1 MDAGREIG
9 RVSVAPSTTVVCHL
23 APDRRTLLTGGTHGG
38 PGGPG
43 GPTPPDSPALFTQ
56 IWDVATQ
63 KEVARAMWP
72 SSYRAAFSP
81 DSKLVAVGVAG
92 VAAPG
97 IVLADARSGKVVTAL
112 KPDPALA
119 AFTGPPAPEAISSV
133 AFSPDGRTVA
143 AWGRGVTRWDVA
155 TGDFV
160 ATTPPPEGVPATAG
174 RVGFAFT
181 GPDKIVAVQQWN
193 RVACAWDGVGGRTL
207 SPPPSGH
214 SRALCAVAFAA
225 GGREVVTGARDEFC
239 RWDAATGAPSTP
251 APPAPTMSAPRSPS
265 PPRAPAAT

>member
-1 MDAGREIG
+1 MSLSADGKRAAYGDSYREKPGDQYLVYKIWDVDAGREIG

-81 DSKLVAVGVAG
+81 DSKLVAVASG
-92 VAAPG
+92 AAPG
-97 IVLADARSGKVVTAL
+97 FVLADARTGAVVTTL
-112 KPDPALA
+112 KADPASPGA
-119 AFTGPPAPEAISSV
+119 PASYATESV

-143 AWGRGVTRWDVA
+143 AWGLGVT
-155 TGDFV
+155 
-160 ATTPPPEGVPATAG
+160 
-174 RVGFAFT
+174 
-181 GPDKIVAVQQWN
+181 
-193 RVACAWDGVGGRTL
+193 
-207 SPPPSGH
+207 
-214 SRALCAVAFAA
+214 
-225 GGREVVTGARDEFC
+225 
-239 RWDAATGAPSTP
+239 RWDAATGELLATAARPE
-251 APPAPTMSAPRSPS
+251 ALPRSAVRVGFAYAGPD
-265 PPRAPAAT
+265 RVVAVERWNRLACA